1 MIFDIRKKIGY
12 LPNHFDIPFQNF
24 LLYSRRK
31 PNHGGSGLGN
41 HQGASTPLWR
51 ILTMKKLMKNILNI
65 RQHQQAEVQPDTAKA
80 RCYACINGIIIP
92 VL

>member
-1 MIFDIRKKIGY
+1 MTFKKIFDIYPIILIYHSKSFCYTHAANQTTEAPAWETTKERPHPY
-12 LPNHFDIPFQNF
+12 
-24 LLYSRRK
+24 
-31 PNHGGSGLGN
+31 GGF
-41 HQGASTPLWR
+41 
-51 ILTMKKLMKNILNI
+51 LTMKKFMKNILNI

>member
-1 MIFDIRKKIGY
+1 
-12 LPNHFDIPFQNF
+12 
-24 LLYSRRK
+24 
-31 PNHGGSGLGN
+31 
-41 HQGASTPLWR
+41 
-51 ILTMKKLMKNILNI
+51 MKKFMKNILNI